1 MYRKALEYQSHPPR
15 LAVRVRLAGAE
26 VKDGFSALESG
37 GGGERKGLRKIETS
51 KYVSKYLQVPRQKK
65 YIYSVV
71 LGIQGVG
78 LEAKPA
84 HSSIC
89 YTEL

>member
-1 MYRKALEYQSHPPR
+1 MYRKALGYLSHPPR
-15 LAVRVRLAGAE
+15 LAVRVWPAGAK
-26 VKDGFSALESG
+26 VKDGFSALESE
-37 GGGERKGLRKIETS
+37 GGEWEGLRKIETS

-65 YIYSVV
+65 YIYNVV
-71 LGIQGVG
+71 LGIQGVR

-89 YTEL
+89 YIEL